1 MSDFS
6 PYHAV
11 PGIACACNKCPHMA
25 RNTLEK
31 LRDCLRDGK
40 PEITWQPE
48 FTRAK
53 EVLERSLLQPA
64 SARPVA
70 GD

>member
-1 MSDFS
+1 
-6 PYHAV
+6 
-11 PGIACACNKCPHMA
+11 MA

-31 LRDCLRDGK
+31 VRDCMKNRS

-48 FTRAK
+48 FDRAK
-53 EVLERSLLQPA
+53 EVLARSLLNPPITT
-64 SARPVA
+64 PVHPH

>member
-1 MSDFS
+1 
-6 PYHAV
+6 
-11 PGIACACNKCPHMA
+11 MA

-31 LRDCLRDGK
+31 VRDCMKYGK

-48 FTRAK
+48 FDRAK
-53 EVLERSLLQPA
+53 EVLTRSLLNPPVKPA
-64 SARPVA
+64 PAPTDDHPH